1 MGFLGSFFWVGFLL
15 PALQITVVPIVIFI
29 YIINVMSILHKMCSI
44 KLRLDQWYSCTKMQ
58 YKELHGMLGHPV
70 RAAKSLI
77 VSEREDLAR
86 TLLFVLRYF

>member
-1 MGFLGSFFWVGFLL
+1 MCL
-15 PALQITVVPIVIFI
+15 
-29 YIINVMSILHKMCSI
+29 II
-44 KLRLDQWYSCTKMQ
+44 LRLDQWYSCTKMQ

-86 TLLFVLRYF
+86 TLLFVLRYFCENSTGFCQNSNFVFFLTVP

>member
-1 MGFLGSFFWVGFLL
+1 
-15 PALQITVVPIVIFI
+15 
-29 YIINVMSILHKMCSI
+29 MSIWVPVLHVMCLI
-44 KLRLDQWYSCTKMQ
+44 ILRLDQWYSCTKMQ

>member
-1 MGFLGSFFWVGFLL
+1 MC
-15 PALQITVVPIVIFI
+15 FI
-29 YIINVMSILHKMCSI
+29 I
-44 KLRLDQWYSCTKMQ
+44 LRLDQWYSCTKMQ